1 MKTNKKRSKR
11 KIATGLLLLLLS
23 GPLFVAAFG
32 PVIYGKDW
40 RTAPRHSTGIAPEPD
55 ATTEA
60 VIQVYVARAFN
71 WRGVFGVH
79 TWIASKEADATEY
92 KVHQVVGWQLYR
104 NLPVVIS
111 EADQPDRSWYGQEP
125 EIIADIRGD
134 EATKLIPKIQAAVDS
149 YPYDFEY
156 RVWPGPNSNTFTAW
170 VARLVPELNL
180 QLPSTAIGKDYLPNN
195 KFIDKTPSGTGYQFS
210 LFGIAGVSVA
220 KTEGLEINLLGLNFG
235 LDFDQAALILPG
247 IDRVGF

>member
-1 MKTNKKRSKR
+1 M
-11 KIATGLLLLLLS
+11 LLLLS

-32 PVIYGKDW
+32 PISYGKDW
-40 RTAPRHSTGIAPEPD
+40 RTASRTSTGIAPVPE
-55 ATTEA
+55 TTSEA
-60 VIQVYVARAFN
+60 VIQVYAARAFN

-79 TWIASKEADATEY
+79 TWIASKEAGATEY

-111 EADQPDRSWYGQEP
+111 EADYPDRSWYGQEP

-134 EATKLIPKIQAAVDS
+134 KATKLIPKIQAVVDS

-156 RVWPGPNSNTFTAW
+156 HVWPGPNSNTFTAW
-170 VARLVPELNL
+170 VARQVPELNL

-195 KFIDKTPSGTGYQFS
+195 KFIETTPSGTGYQLS

-247 IDRVGF
+247 VDRVGL